1 MRPILFI
8 IHPYFQSVNRKESR
22 VMLDNFIIIVS
33 FVLLA
38 VFAIGKRW
46 CDSHVYLKFKD
57 QTIPTK
63 GGY

>member
-1 MRPILFI
+1 
-8 IHPYFQSVNRKESR
+8 
-22 VMLDNFIIIVS
+22 MLDTFITIAS
-33 FVLLA
+33 FVLLI
-38 VFAIGKRW
+38 VCAIGKRW

>member
-1 MRPILFI
+1 
-8 IHPYFQSVNRKESR
+8 
-22 VMLDNFIIIVS
+22 MLDNFIAIVS